1 VLNID
6 WFQPYDNKTHS
17 TGVIYAAI
25 ANLPREMRFKRE
37 NMLILG
43 ILPGPSEP
51 SLHKINHYLSP
62 IVDELMQL
70 WQGVMMDS
78 TAENRD
84 GKLIRAALILIS
96 CDIPAA
102 RKVCGHISALV
113 SCHRCKKNANYDNN
127 QYNYGGMNDMNEW
140 FISRD
145 LAIHRRNSIEWRSC
159 NSNAARKRFVSE
171 NHVRWSEL
179 LRLPYFD
186 PIRHLVV
193 DPMHCLFLGIGKW
206 LVKRIWIEEGILTN
220 KALDEIQ
227 LMMEKFQ
234 VPSDIG
240 RIPRKVNI
248 GEGFSN
254 FTADQWR
261 NFFTIY
267 ATIVLW
273 KYLPNIDRQILTNF
287 VKICQILVCRIV
299 RRDSLKEAHERLI
312 TIIKLIEQKYGA
324 EKISPNLHLSLHL
337 HECAYDYG
345 PLYVFWCFSFERMNG
360 ILGSLP
366 NSHRKIE
373 SEIMRRLMN
382 DRRILYLTTNY
393 SDKTGMEFL
402 NNEPNIGSISELDR
416 FSADELYR
424 FLINTYNIQETVTNG
439 SEKFPGE
446 LLRPKSPN
454 LILPAETLDLLV
466 EYYEASYEMMNFRRP
481 FTNNA
486 NDSIVIQNRA
496 DQYGRSRIGSE
507 IFDSVMSSR
516 NVKGSFVL
524 ARFVNHDGSVDLYP
538 GQVQFFFTHSVN
550 FPSGIVEHKL
560 AFIRWYKPVNSADTR
575 FYFGSENN
583 ANVELWSTEFCP
595 IKRECIIPIHNIFGR
610 FVPFRY
616 TISNRQNSCKYLA
629 IIPLSRKYNI

>member
-1 VLNID
+1 
-6 WFQPYDNKTHS
+6 
-17 TGVIYAAI
+17 
-25 ANLPREMRFKRE
+25 
-37 NMLILG
+37 
-43 ILPGPSEP
+43 
-51 SLHKINHYLSP
+51 
-62 IVDELMQL
+62 
-70 WQGVMMDS
+70 
-78 TAENRD
+78 
-84 GKLIRAALILIS
+84 
-96 CDIPAA
+96 
-102 RKVCGHISALV
+102 
-113 SCHRCKKNANYDNN
+113 
-127 QYNYGGMNDMNEW
+127 
-140 FISRD
+140 
-145 LAIHRRNSIEWRSC
+145 
-159 NSNAARKRFVSE
+159 
-171 NHVRWSEL
+171 
-179 LRLPYFD
+179 
-186 PIRHLVV
+186 
-193 DPMHCLFLGIGKW
+193 
-206 LVKRIWIEEGILTN
+206 
-220 KALDEIQ
+220 
-227 LMMEKFQ
+227 MMEKFQ

-287 VKICQILVCRIV
+287 VKIYQILVCRIV
-299 RRDSLKEAHERLI
+299 RQDSLKEAHERLI
-312 TIIKLIEQKYGA
+312 MIIKLIEQKYGA

-402 NNEPNIGSISELDR
+402 NNESNIGSISELDR

-466 EYYEASYEMMNFRRP
+466 EYYEASYETMNFRRP
-481 FTNNA
+481 FTNNV

-516 NVKGSFVL
+516 NVKGSFIL

-538 GQVQFFFTHSVN
+538 GQIQFFFTHSVN
-550 FPSGIVEHKL
+550 F
-560 AFIRWYKPVNSADTR
+560 
-575 FYFGSENN
+575 
-583 ANVELWSTEFCP
+583 
-595 IKRECIIPIHNIFGR
+595 
-610 FVPFRY
+610 
-616 TISNRQNSCKYLA
+616 
-629 IIPLSRKYNI
+629 LSD